1 MGIIMFYLLEG
12 VITNHLFIQEFVYIT
27 VHSWIF
33 TIGVLLYSKAY
44 LKHSKYNFIIDV
56 QVNCLVRT

>member
-44 LKHSKYNFIIDV
+44 LKHSVPSVLALRDPFS
-56 QVNCLVRT
+56 QT